1 MRYVI
6 NKTPAAGSLQV
17 IGKPTQVPSPWVV
30 LNPPST
36 LIPPVTI
43 EYTPLGPEHITE
55 LYKFGPNYVWPP
67 VTVNMGDFL
76 SSKME
81 IGARGSAL
89 FRGYLTFDLSEVAM
103 APSTVSLI
111 LNASGDPETDMGTDI
126 SIQTFIS
133 AWGPTLETSD
143 WGDLS
148 SPTGD
153 AVAGPFPGDT
163 EFSFPI
169 DPADLTLEAV
179 NYLEIAIT
187 DESISGEGA
196 GVDRTVQFI
205 DVNVLP
211 RLYLTW

>member
-43 EYTPLGPEHITE
+43 EYTPLGPEHITG
-55 LYKFGPNYVWPP
+55 LYKFGPDYVWPP
-67 VTVNMGDFL
+67 VTVNMGYSY
-76 SSKME
+76 SSIME

-89 FRGYLTFDLSEVAM
+89 FRGYLTFDLSEVAT

-111 LNASGDPETDMGTDI
+111 LKTSGDPGTAMGTDV
-126 SIQTFIS
+126 SIQTFTS

-148 SPTGD
+148 SPAGD
-153 AVAGPFPGDT
+153 AVAGPFPGGT

-169 DPADLTLEAV
+169 DPANLTLEAA

-196 GVDRTVQFI
+196 GVDRTVQFV
-205 DVNVLP
+205 DDTVLP